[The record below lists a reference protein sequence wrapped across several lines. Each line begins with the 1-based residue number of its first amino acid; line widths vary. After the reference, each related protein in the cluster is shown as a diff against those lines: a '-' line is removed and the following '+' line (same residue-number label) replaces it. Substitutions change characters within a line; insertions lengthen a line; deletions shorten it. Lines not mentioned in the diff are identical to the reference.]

1 MQRLPASSFSS
12 SQYTARD
19 AIIATGLFISEI
31 NHVTRGSSSFHGFAG
46 KRRSQGQISR
56 HFYFGCK
63 LILALAL
70 EFVAG
75 LWHLEKHLLR
85 SIQRKLRTLIFFSLD
100 ILFAGVFFTLREC
113 KGREGGRMSSQ
124 TSCFLPLKPLTSLL
138 APCSSLLGVQTF
150 DLLSELET
158 TELPRGDIKDMG

>member
-1 MQRLPASSFSS
+1 MDCKGYRHLLSPAP
-12 SQYTARD
+12 QYLARD

-70 EFVAG
+70 EFAAG
-75 LWHLEKHLLR
+75 LWHLEKHFAEEYPTQIEDSNFFIFGHSLCR
-85 SIQRKLRTLIFFSLD
+85 SMFY
-100 ILFAGVFFTLREC
+100 
-113 KGREGGRMSSQ
+113 SQ
-124 TSCFLPLKPLTSLL
+124 
-138 APCSSLLGVQTF
+138 
-150 DLLSELET
+150 
-158 TELPRGDIKDMG
+158 

>member
-1 MQRLPASSFSS
+1 MDCKGYRHLLSPAP
-12 SQYTARD
+12 QYVARD
-19 AIIATGLFISEI
+19 AIIAIGLFISEI

-70 EFVAG
+70 EFAAG

-85 SIQRKLRTLIFFSLD
+85 SIQHKLRTLIFFLWTFSLQENFLHSERTKEAGEGD
-100 ILFAGVFFTLREC
+100 FSGLLFPSSKATCNPF
-113 KGREGGRMSSQ
+113 SSQ
-124 TSCFLPLKPLTSLL
+124 
-138 APCSSLLGVQTF
+138 Q
-150 DLLSELET
+150 
-158 TELPRGDIKDMG
+158 